1 MEVRTQIESP
11 LDQAMSQ
18 RRERALAAIAKY
30 RTPVGA
36 AVIPVW
42 LALFVAMLIACVPS
56 SRANPI
62 PYVVGMLA
70 FAVVWLQVVAFRNSK
85 RLEAVVQLISQGE
98 THGVTK
104 T

>member
-1 MEVRTQIESP
+1 MEARTHIESP

-30 RTPVGA
+30 RTPIGA

-42 LALFVAMLIACVPS
+42 LALFVAMLIACVPAP
-56 SRANPI
+56 RANPI

-70 FAVVWLQVVAFRNSK
+70 CAVVWLQVVAFRNSR
-85 RLEAVVQLISQGE
+85 RLEAVVQLISQRE